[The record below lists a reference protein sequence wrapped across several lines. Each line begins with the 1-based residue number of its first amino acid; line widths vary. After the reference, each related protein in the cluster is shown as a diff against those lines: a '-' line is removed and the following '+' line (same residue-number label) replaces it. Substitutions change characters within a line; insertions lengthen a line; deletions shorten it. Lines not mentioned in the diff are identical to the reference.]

1 MEYWELMSGRIAA
14 MKNKTYHVGID
25 TSAYTTSIA
34 IIDSD
39 FNVLKNLKYML
50 KVENGK
56 KGLRQQEAVFQHI
69 MNLSR
74 YIEEA
79 FSDIDNSLIETIS
92 CSNKPRNL
100 EDSYMP
106 VFLVS
111 ELIAKTMGSMLN
123 ITPSYFSH
131 QEGHLGVVV
140 DHLDKMKIEKF
151 IGLHFSGGTSEIL
164 EIEMKNF
171 KFDIKIIG
179 GTLDISFGKF
189 IDRIGVA
196 LGFDFPAGKYIEG
209 LNASNQTILKQPI
222 SVKEGWFNLSGAETY
237 LLNEIDRGVAK
248 EEIACATEQIMEKTL
263 LRALENIIEDKKQYI
278 IFTGGVASNTRLR
291 RSLLAKY
298 GEYVIIPEKS
308 LCTDNAVGLAKL
320 GLIGV
325 KNSK

>member
-1 MEYWELMSGRIAA
+1 
-14 MKNKTYHVGID
+14 MKNKSYHIGID

-39 FNVLKNLKYML
+39 FNVVKNLKYML

-69 MNLSR
+69 MNLSK

-79 FSDIDNSLIETIS
+79 FLDIDKSLIATIS
-92 CSNKPRNL
+92 CSNKPRNS
-100 EDSYMP
+100 ENSYMP

-111 ELIAKTMGSMLN
+111 ELIAKTMGSMLD
-123 ITPSYFSH
+123 ITPFYFSH

-140 DHLDKMKIEKF
+140 DYLEEMKIEQF

-164 EIEMKNF
+164 KIKMKNF
-171 KFDIKIIG
+171 KFDIEIIG

-189 IDRIGVA
+189 IDRVGVA
-196 LGFDFPAGKYIEG
+196 LGFDFPAGKYIES
-209 LNASNQTILKQPI
+209 LNVNNQTTLKQPI

-237 LLNEIDRGVAK
+237 LLKEIDRGIAK

-263 LRALENIIEDKKQYI
+263 LRALENLVTDTKSYI
-278 IFTGGVASNTRLR
+278 VFTGGVASNTRLR
-291 RSLLAKY
+291 NSLVAKY
-298 GEYVIIPEKS
+298 GNYAIIPEKS

-320 GLIGV
+320 GLIKV
-325 KNSK
+325 KNGKQLNVE